1 MNESIKLDVFGKH
14 VLAIRTSEGWSMFY
28 ISDDGKRRPAH
39 DIPVPEF
46 VHESEI
52 DNFLADLCHEW
63 ATEKNN
69 DVRRLK

>member
-1 MNESIKLDVFGKH
+1 MNKSFKLDVYGKR
-14 VLAIRTSEGWSMFY
+14 VLAIRTDGGWSMFY

-39 DIPVPEF
+39 DIMVPDF
-46 VHESEI
+46 VLESEI
-52 DNFLADLCHEW
+52 ENYLADLCHEW